1 MDLRFLTTL
10 YIYKAYQEALFPL
23 FLYTMIAATNCS
35 QALVSAWRGPLL
47 LGRHDRLAVAHAR
60 LGIGLKA

>member
-23 FLYTMIAATNCS
+23 FLYNMIAATNCS

-47 LGRHDRLAVAHAR
+47 LGRHDTGLRLRMRASA
-60 LGIGLKA
+60 LG